1 MACFVVPAVEAVV
14 VSVIKAHVA
23 RKEKKAACGKVELE
37 DMNIESICNES
48 KHSISFSKKLGWLSN
63 LLWGGSFL
71 LAIEHVW
78 HGEVIPYPPF
88 LSAMSNAEDTL
99 TMLKEMS
106 TVGVSM
112 AVLVTAVWGCVAA
125 VASRAKK
132 RDLNL
137 KTENEEA

>member
-14 VSVIKAHVA
+14 VSVVKAHTA
-23 RKEKKAACGKVELE
+23 KKEKKAACGKVQ
-37 DMNIESICNES
+37 IEGNNVQDISEES
-48 KHSISFSKKLGWLSN
+48 NHSVPFSKKLGWLSN

-88 LSAMSNAEDTL
+88 LSAMSNSKDTVA
-99 TMLKEMS
+99 MLQEMS

-112 AVLVTAVWGCVAA
+112 AVLVTAAWGCMLAYSARARKHSKVALA
-125 VASRAKK
+125 EK
-132 RDLNL
+132 
-137 KTENEEA
+137 EEA